1 MIERLGAPWGRED
14 KEVWMMDWDASLF
27 CLKYI
32 IMDITDIQV
41 LVLVV
46 KCKYW
51 WNALVFH
58 SFVTTDTHRL
68 TPKILH
74 LYPVNRVVASLV
86 ALMRKNLPAIQKTLP
101 WFNRWIR
108 KFPWRREWLPDSYV
122 LV

>member
-1 MIERLGAPWGRED
+1 MIERLGALWGRED
-14 KEVWMMDWDASLF
+14 KEVWMMDWDTSLF

-41 LVLVV
+41 LVFVL

-58 SFVTTDTHRL
+58 SFVTTDTCRL

-74 LYPVNRVVASLV
+74 
-86 ALMRKNLPAIQKTLP
+86 
-101 WFNRWIR
+101 
-108 KFPWRREWLPDSYV
+108 
-122 LV
+122 

>member
-1 MIERLGAPWGRED
+1 
-14 KEVWMMDWDASLF
+14 MMDWDTSLF

-41 LVLVV
+41 LVFVL

-58 SFVTTDTHRL
+58 SFVTTDTCRL

-74 LYPVNRVVASLV
+74 
-86 ALMRKNLPAIQKTLP
+86 
-101 WFNRWIR
+101 
-108 KFPWRREWLPDSYV
+108 
-122 LV
+122 

>member
-1 MIERLGAPWGRED
+1 MVIERLGAPWGRED

-68 TPKILH
+68 TSKILH
-74 LYPVNRVVASLV
+74 LYPLTE
-86 ALMRKNLPAIQKTLP
+86 L
-101 WFNRWIR
+101 
-108 KFPWRREWLPDSYV
+108 WLPSW
-122 LV
+122 LS